1 MFSRSKACPS
11 LSLSL
16 SLSLCKTHTH
26 THTHTHRVT
35 MTAQT
40 QEELLAA
47 HLEQKIDLEKPVI
60 EDEDDED
67 DDDEA
72 DDKDEDDVEGKCTD
86 NTEFGFMFSTHSK
99 SLY

>member
-1 MFSRSKACPS
+1 M
-11 LSLSL
+11 
-16 SLSLCKTHTH
+16 
-26 THTHTHRVT
+26 
-35 MTAQT
+35 
-40 QEELLAA
+40 
-47 HLEQKIDLEKPVI
+47 I

-67 DDDEA
+67 DDDED